1 MLVKYQ
7 VLADG
12 GVPANTALRDCIESE
27 PGHLIASANFLCNLR
42 LLDLITDQIF
52 VVQTFHQGSCW
63 YVACCFHLGLVYI
76 LI

>member
-42 LLDLITDQIF
+42 LLDLITDWKESN
-52 VVQTFHQGSCW
+52 VSLYTEEGSLKENT
-63 YVACCFHLGLVYI
+63 YQ
-76 LI
+76 